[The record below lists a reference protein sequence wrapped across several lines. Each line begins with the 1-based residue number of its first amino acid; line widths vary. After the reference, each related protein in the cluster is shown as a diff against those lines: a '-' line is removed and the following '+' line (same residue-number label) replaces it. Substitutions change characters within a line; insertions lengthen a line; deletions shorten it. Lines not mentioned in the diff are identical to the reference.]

1 MNELRDIFTKYK
13 AVVFFDTETTGLEAE
28 SCQIIELAAI
38 RVEKTERGTLR
49 MADSADVFVKLPEGE
64 RIPQKIV
71 ELTGITDE
79 QLENEGITEAEAAAR
94 FTELIGGGRVLL
106 VAHNAQFDLLFTAE
120 MLRRHGNGGP
130 EALKAADY
138 LDSLTVYK
146 DRRAY
151 PHKLANAILTYKLE
165 DKVQNSHRAI
175 DDVAALFEVCKA
187 MPTMAQWGSKKW
199 AVSSKQVVALEGL
212 AFSYEQVAD
221 ENTSTEDKKTTNER
235 GTELFPLSFTTVLH
249 SGAGVDV
256 WAEIQSWKALV
267 TKVNY
272 FYLGGKKLGPKLQ
285 LRKVA
290 VSNTKVDGK
299 GRLLLATLSFTF
311 KEYDPATTSVKV
323 STTALNVK
331 ASTASK
337 SVKKTTNTAAK
348 KAKKKTIK
356 VGDYVKP
363 TGSRYATGQKIP
375 SWVKQRK
382 HRVSQI
388 KSSQNKVLLGHPNGI
403 NSWVY
408 LSEVTLA

>member
-1 MNELRDIFTKYK
+1 
-13 AVVFFDTETTGLEAE
+13 
-28 SCQIIELAAI
+28 
-38 RVEKTERGTLR
+38 
-49 MADSADVFVKLPEGE
+49 
-64 RIPQKIV
+64 
-71 ELTGITDE
+71 
-79 QLENEGITEAEAAAR
+79 
-94 FTELIGGGRVLL
+94 
-106 VAHNAQFDLLFTAE
+106 
-120 MLRRHGNGGP
+120 
-130 EALKAADY
+130 
-138 LDSLTVYK
+138 
-146 DRRAY
+146 
-151 PHKLANAILTYKLE
+151 
-165 DKVQNSHRAI
+165 
-175 DDVAALFEVCKA
+175 

-331 ASTASK
+331 RAPPRSPSRKQPTQRPKRPQRKRSK
-337 SVKKTTNTAAK
+337 S
-348 KAKKKTIK
+348 
-356 VGDYVKP
+356 
-363 TGSRYATGQKIP
+363 ATM
-375 SWVKQRK
+375 
-382 HRVSQI
+382 
-388 KSSQNKVLLGHPNGI
+388 
-403 NSWVY
+403 
-408 LSEVTLA
+408 